1 MTRALPAR
9 LPPGGWRQSA
19 PVAAVVAA
27 LTAEGAPCR
36 FVGGCVRDALLG
48 EVPADIDIAT
58 PLDPRAV
65 IRQARAAGL
74 KAVPTG
80 IDHGTVTVIADHV
93 PVEVTTL
100 RRDVETDGRH
110 ATVAF
115 TDDWHEDAARR
126 DFTINALYADP
137 DGTLFDPVGGLADLA
152 AGRVRFIGEAKARLA
167 EDYLRALRFF
177 RFHARFAEG
186 PADAAAL
193 AAITAARQE
202 LTRLSAERVAAEL
215 LKTLALPRA
224 PEAIA
229 QMANCGVLAV
239 LLPEAEGGGERLV
252 RLMPLSDD
260 PLLRLAALLPGQPLT
275 GAAVAGR
282 LRLPNAQKARLAAAL
297 VPDALPGEAAGLRRV
312 ITRHGR
318 QAALD
323 RALLAGDGALAA
335 RISALGVPEFPLKGG
350 DLLALGLAPGPVV
363 SRTMKDLL
371 DWWLAQDP
379 PPGREA
385 CLSEARRRLGV

>member
-1 MTRALPAR
+1 MTRALPGR

-19 PVAAVVAA
+19 PVRAVVDA
-27 LTAEGAPCR
+27 LSAGGATCR

-58 PLDPRAV
+58 PLDPAAV
-65 IRQARAAGL
+65 MKRARAAGL
-74 KAVPTG
+74 KTVPTG

-100 RRDVETDGRH
+100 RRDVETDGRR

-152 AGRVRFIGEAKARLA
+152 TGRVRFIGEAKARLA

-177 RFHARFAEG
+177 RFHFRFAEG

-193 AAITAARQE
+193 AAIASARHE
-202 LTRLSAERVAAEL
+202 LTRLSAERVATEL

-229 QMANCGVLAV
+229 LMAACGVLAV
-239 LLPEAEGGGERLV
+239 LLPEAAGTERLA

-260 PLLRLAALLPGQPLT
+260 PLLRLAALLPAQPST

-282 LRLPNAQKARLAAAL
+282 LRLSNAQKARLAAAQ
-297 VPDALPGEAAGLRRV
+297 VPDAVPGEAAGLRRL
-312 ITRHGR
+312 ITLHGR
-318 QAALD
+318 QAAMD

-335 RISALGVPEFPLKGG
+335 RISALDVPEFPLKGG
-350 DLLALGLAPGPVV
+350 DLLALGLGPGPAV
-363 SRTMKDLL
+363 SRMMKDLL

-379 PPGREA
+379 PPGRET
-385 CLSEARRRLGV
+385 CLGEARRRLGV

>member
-19 PVAAVVAA
+19 PVEAVVAA
-27 LTAEGAPCR
+27 LSAGGTPCR

-48 EVPADIDIAT
+48 EAPADIDIAT
-58 PLDPRAV
+58 PLDPRSV
-65 IRQARAAGL
+65 IQCARAAGL
-74 KAVPTG
+74 KTVPTG
-80 IDHGTVTVIADHV
+80 IDHGTVTVIANHV

-115 TDDWHEDAARR
+115 TDDWQEDAARR
-126 DFTINALYADP
+126 DFTINALYAEP

-177 RFHARFAEG
+177 RFHARFAQG

-193 AAITAARQE
+193 AAITAARQD

-224 PEAIA
+224 AEAIGL
-229 QMANCGVLAV
+229 MADCGVLAV
-239 LLPEAEGGGERLV
+239 LLPEAEGGERLA
-252 RLMPLSDD
+252 RLLPLSGD
-260 PLLRLAALLPGQPLT
+260 PLLRLAALLPARPLV

-282 LRLPNAQKARLAAAL
+282 LRLSNAQKARLAAAL
-297 VPDALPGEAAGLRRV
+297 VADTLPDDPAGLRRL
-312 ITRHGR
+312 ITLHGR
-318 QAALD
+318 QAVED
-323 RALLAGDGALAA
+323 RALLAGDPALAA
-335 RISALGVPEFPLKGG
+335 RICALDVPDFPLKGG
-350 DLLALGLAPGPVV
+350 DLLALGLAPGPAV
-363 SRTMKDLL
+363 SRLMKDLL

-379 PPGREA
+379 PPPREA
-385 CLSEARRRLGV
+385 CLVEARRRLGV

>member
-1 MTRALPAR
+1 MPAR

-27 LTAEGAPCR
+27 LSAGGACCR

-58 PLDPRAV
+58 PLEPKAV
-65 IRQARAAGL
+65 MARARAAGL

-110 ATVAF
+110 ATVAY
-115 TDDWHEDAARR
+115 TGDWREDAARR

-137 DGTLFDPVGGLADLA
+137 DGALFDPVGGLADLA
-152 AGRVRFIGEAKARLA
+152 AGRVRFIGDAKARLA

-177 RFHARFAEG
+177 RFHARFAQC

-193 AAITAARQE
+193 GAIAAARAE

-224 PEAIA
+224 AEAVGL
-229 QMANCGVLAV
+229 MADCGVLAV
-239 LLPEAEGGGERLV
+239 LLPEAADGARLA
-252 RLMPLSDD
+252 RLLPLSGD
-260 PLLRLAALLPGQPLT
+260 PLLRLAALLPGLPLV
-275 GAAVAGR
+275 GAEVAGR
-282 LRLPNAQKARLAAAL
+282 LRLSNAQKARLSAAL
-297 VPDALPGEAAGLRRV
+297 VAEALPDDAAGLRRL
-312 ITRHGR
+312 IALHGR
-318 QAALD
+318 QAAED
-323 RALLAGDGALAA
+323 RALLAGDPVLAA
-335 RISALGVPEFPLKGG
+335 RIAALDVPDFPLKGG
-350 DLLALGLAPGPVV
+350 DLLALGLAPGPAV
-363 SRTMKDLL
+363 SALMKVLL

-379 PPGREA
+379 PPLREA
-385 CLSEARRRLGV
+385 CLLEARRRLGV